1 MCIALGYFLNQ
12 GSLYA
17 LPFAVPTYV
26 GNALPER
33 ARRLLQRAFNPLPVK
48 KNTFLRHF
56 HFPYT
61 IRQYRRIRRGGR
73 KTKLFFKNI
82 LRANFAPPPKK
93 NLPSNFKGRA
103 KTVFIVN
110 YFRFGIILNVKEH
123 CTNYTIKS
131 WKGYQG

>member
-1 MCIALGYFLNQ
+1 M
-12 GSLYA
+12 
-17 LPFAVPTYV
+17 
-26 GNALPER
+26 
-33 ARRLLQRAFNPLPVK
+33 AFNPLPLKEFFK
-48 KNTFLRHF
+48 KSSPS
-56 HFPYT
+56 PYIT
-61 IRQYRRIRRGGR
+61 RQYKRIRRGGKK
-73 KTKLFFKNI
+73 KTKFFKKH
-82 LRANFAPPPKK
+82 LWANFAPTQ